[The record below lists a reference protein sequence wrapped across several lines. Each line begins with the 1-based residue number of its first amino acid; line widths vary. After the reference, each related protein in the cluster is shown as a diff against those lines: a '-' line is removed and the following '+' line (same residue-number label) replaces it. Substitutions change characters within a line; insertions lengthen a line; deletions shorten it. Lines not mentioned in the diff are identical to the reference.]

1 MAGTKTVNGNISRGV
16 LDVDALKTQSRNL
29 LKSLRAD
36 DADARERLK
45 EHHPKAANRKA
56 AEIKVSD
63 AQQILAR
70 ENGFISWPEMKTH
83 IDQMVLTEQQIATGW
98 MTVPDTP
105 GTLHIRCGSDIRN
118 TLELAGFKGH
128 FQEFADPFCQGPVPD
143 VPLPVLMQLRADFI
157 ASAYGLD
164 PEQTQNRQHA
174 EYSALMAAGDYRH
187 IVLWFEHDSYDQLIL
202 AFLLDFFG
210 ALRLAAK
217 VELICIN
224 SVPDVDKFTGLGQ
237 LTPDQLRWAW
247 ENTRAPIGDSHYDL
261 GRKVWKA
268 VRAANPADLATFAKS
283 ASATRPIGLMAKA
296 LQRHLAELP
305 ASHNDLSLTQQ
316 LVLEILAEAGPLS
329 AGRVFGRLMRDK
341 EPLPFLGDIMLWHI
355 LADMATV
362 ADGTEPPF
370 SIDDTTLPWP
380 DRTLTLTE
388 TGTRIMR
395 GTKRFFETYTGT
407 RWVGGVKI
415 TADPDCPHWDIARKV
430 VV

>member
-1 MAGTKTVNGNISRGV
+1 MTGTKTVNENIARGV
-16 LDVDALKTQSRNL
+16 LNIDVLKKQSRTL

-36 DADARERLK
+36 EADARKRLL
-45 EHHPKAANRKA
+45 EHHPKGAHRKP
-56 AEIKVSD
+56 EEFKVSD

-98 MTVPDTP
+98 MTQPDTP
-105 GTLHIRCGSDIRN
+105 DTLHIRCGSDIRN
-118 TLELAGFKGH
+118 TLELAGFRGH
-128 FQEFADPFCQGPVPD
+128 FQEFSDPFCQGPVPEA
-143 VPLPVLMQLRADFI
+143 PLPVLMQSRADFI
-157 ASAYGLD
+157 ANAYDLD
-164 PEQTQNRQHA
+164 VEETQARQHA

-210 ALRLAAK
+210 ALRLPAR

-224 SVPDVDKFTGLGQ
+224 SVPDVEKFTGLGQ
-237 LTPDQLRWAW
+237 LSPDQLRWAW
-247 ENTRAPIGDSHYDL
+247 ENTRTLVGDSYYDL

-268 VRAANPADLATFAKS
+268 VRASNPAELAVFAKS

-305 ASHNDLSLTQQ
+305 GSDNDLSMTQQ
-316 LVLEILAEAGPLS
+316 LTLEILDEAGALS

-341 EPLPFLGDIMLWHI
+341 EPLPFLGDIMFWHV
-355 LADMATV
+355 LEDMTTLPA
-362 ADGTEPPF
+362 GTEGLF
-370 SIDDTTLPWP
+370 DIDDATLPWP
-380 DRTLTLTE
+380 ERTLTLTE
-388 TGTRIMR
+388 TGRAIMK
-395 GTKRFFETYTGT
+395 GNKRFFDIYCGT

-415 TADPDCPHWDIARKV
+415 TADGKCPHWDVARKALV
-430 VV
+430 